1 MQLSSLGKKKA
12 LLLINTDL
20 ILKVKKRNVK
30 SVRNIFA

>member
-20 ILKVKKRNVK
+20 ILKVKKEMLNL
-30 SVRNIFA
+30 